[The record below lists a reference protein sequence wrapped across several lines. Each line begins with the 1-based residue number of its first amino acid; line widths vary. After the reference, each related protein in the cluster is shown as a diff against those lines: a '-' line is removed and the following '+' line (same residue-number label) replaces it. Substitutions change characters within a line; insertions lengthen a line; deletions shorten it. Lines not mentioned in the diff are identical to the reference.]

1 MLIDPNRIFE
11 LLMKAK
17 NSPMDLANV
26 TFAILSWKSEN
37 DSTPTTQEKELA
49 DKAFNWLHSNKWK
62 EIQKTCESAYTDTNS
77 ELKEF
82 ELVKQEVCDTLIK
95 EKHLTVKILDNK
107 NNEILQENNQ
117 EKQKEDTDLNEKL
130 KFIKDLQLGTV
141 KSFINKEENNKSIKQ
156 LQYQYTI
163 EWLLTAR
170 QIPSWQMDDY
180 IKTIQ
185 QDDAKFNFKHTS
197 QPSKTL

>member
-1 MLIDPNRIFE
+1 LG
-11 LLMKAK
+11 
-17 NSPMDLANV
+17 
-26 TFAILSWKSEN
+26 
-37 DSTPTTQEKELA
+37 
-49 DKAFNWLHSNKWK
+49 
-62 EIQKTCESAYTDTNS
+62 
-77 ELKEF
+77 
-82 ELVKQEVCDTLIK
+82 
-95 EKHLTVKILDNK
+95 
-107 NNEILQENNQ
+107 
-117 EKQKEDTDLNEKL
+117 KQKEDTDLNEKL